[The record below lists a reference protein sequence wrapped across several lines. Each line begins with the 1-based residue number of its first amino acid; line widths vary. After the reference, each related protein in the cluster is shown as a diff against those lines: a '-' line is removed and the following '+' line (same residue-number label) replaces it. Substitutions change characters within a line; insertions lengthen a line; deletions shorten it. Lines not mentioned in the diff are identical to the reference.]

1 MKEKILF
8 GLKWFYKSFI
18 WLFIVLLGLDI
29 LSKQLILAAGAVPG
43 TTIADWGIVRISY
56 VLNEN
61 AAFGIGASNPDVSRT
76 IYLIVATL
84 VSAGII
90 FYLIWKRKETKL
102 FIRACLVLVVTG
114 AIGNMIDRIF
124 YGPLEYADA
133 TGLFSGSVVDWID
146 FYWFWSFNF
155 NVADCCIVIAAFMLI
170 IYVIVVEVKEMIA
183 KRNAEVTM
191 EKDAEK
197 LEKEDEIDSDDV
209 DGGDSGDSE

>member
-84 VSAGII
+84 VSAGIV

-197 LEKEDEIDSDDV
+197 LEKEDEIDSDDA
-209 DGGDSGDSE
+209 DGGDSVDSE

>member
-1 MKEKILF
+1 MKEKLLSA
-8 GLKWFYKSFI
+8 LKWFYKSFI

-29 LSKQLILAAGAVPG
+29 LSKQLILAAGALPG

-61 AAFGIGASNPDVSRT
+61 AAFGIGASDPTVSRT

-84 VSAGII
+84 VSAGLV
-90 FYLIWKRKETKL
+90 FYMIWKRKEMKL
-102 FIRACLVLVVTG
+102 FIRACLVLIVTG
-114 AIGNMIDRIF
+114 ALGNMIDRIF

-155 NVADCCIVIAAFMLI
+155 NIADCCIVIAAFMLI
-170 IYVIVVEVKEMIA
+170 IYIIVTEVKEMIA
-183 KRNAEVTM
+183 KRNAEIAM
-191 EKDAEK
+191 EKDLPE
-197 LEKEDEIDSDDV
+197 EENKEETDENSK
-209 DGGDSGDSE
+209 SE

>member
-1 MKEKILF
+1 MKEKLLSA
-8 GLKWFYKSFI
+8 LKWFYKSFI

-29 LSKQLILAAGAVPG
+29 LSKQLILAAGALPG

-61 AAFGIGASNPDVSRT
+61 AAFGIGASDPTVSRT

-84 VSAGII
+84 VSAGLV
-90 FYLIWKRKETKL
+90 FYMIWKRKEMKL
-102 FIRACLVLVVTG
+102 FIRACLVLIVTG
-114 AIGNMIDRIF
+114 ALGNMIDRIF

-155 NVADCCIVIAAFMLI
+155 NIADCCIVIAAFMLI
-170 IYVIVVEVKEMIA
+170 IYIVVIEVKEMIA
-183 KRNAEVTM
+183 KRNAEIAM
-191 EKDAEK
+191 EKD
-197 LEKEDEIDSDDV
+197 LPEDEKQEEN
-209 DGGDSGDSE
+209 SENSKSE

>member
-1 MKEKILF
+1 MKEKLLSA
-8 GLKWFYKSFI
+8 LKWFYKSFI

-29 LSKQLILAAGAVPG
+29 LSKQLILAAGALPG

-61 AAFGIGASNPDVSRT
+61 AAFGIGASDPTVSRT

-84 VSAGII
+84 VSAGLV
-90 FYLIWKRKETKL
+90 FYMIWKRKEMKL
-102 FIRACLVLVVTG
+102 FIRACLVLIVTG
-114 AIGNMIDRIF
+114 ALGNMIDRIF

-155 NVADCCIVIAAFMLI
+155 NIADCCIVISAFMLI
-170 IYVIVVEVKEMIA
+170 IYIIVTEVKEMIA
-183 KRNAEVTM
+183 KRNAEIAM
-191 EKDAEK
+191 EKDLPE
-197 LEKEDEIDSDDV
+197 EENKEETDENSK
-209 DGGDSGDSE
+209 SE

>member
-1 MKEKILF
+1 MKEKFLSA
-8 GLKWFYKSFI
+8 LKWFYKSFI

-29 LSKQLILAAGAVPG
+29 LSKQLILAAGALPG

-61 AAFGIGASNPDVSRT
+61 AAFGIGASDPTVSRT

-84 VSAGII
+84 VSAGLV
-90 FYLIWKRKETKL
+90 FYMIWKRKEMKL
-102 FIRACLVLVVTG
+102 FIRACLVLIVTG
-114 AIGNMIDRIF
+114 ALGNMIDRIF

-155 NVADCCIVIAAFMLI
+155 NIADCCIVIAAFMLVIYI
-170 IYVIVVEVKEMIA
+170 IVIEVKEMIA
-183 KRNAEVTM
+183 KRNAEIAM
-191 EKDAEK
+191 EKDLPE
-197 LEKEDEIDSDDV
+197 EENKEETDENSK
-209 DGGDSGDSE
+209 SE

>member
-1 MKEKILF
+1 MKEKLLSA
-8 GLKWFYKSFI
+8 LKWFYKSFI

-29 LSKQLILAAGAVPG
+29 LSKQLILAAGALPG

-61 AAFGIGASNPDVSRT
+61 AAFGIGASDPTVSRT

-84 VSAGII
+84 VSAGLV
-90 FYLIWKRKETKL
+90 FYMIWKRKEMKL
-102 FIRACLVLVVTG
+102 FIRACLVLIVTG
-114 AIGNMIDRIF
+114 ALGNMIDRIF

-155 NVADCCIVIAAFMLI
+155 NIADCCIVIAAFMLVIYI
-170 IYVIVVEVKEMIA
+170 IVIEVKEMIA
-183 KRNAEVTM
+183 KRNAEIAM
-191 EKDAEK
+191 EKDLPE
-197 LEKEDEIDSDDV
+197 EENKEENDENSK
-209 DGGDSGDSE
+209 SE

>member
-1 MKEKILF
+1 MKEKILNA
-8 GLKWFYKSFI
+8 LKWFYKSFI
-18 WLFIVLLGLDI
+18 WLFIVMLGLDI

-84 VSAGII
+84 VSAGIVL
-90 FYLIWKRKETKL
+90 YLIWKRKETKL

>member
-1 MKEKILF
+1 MKEKLLSA
-8 GLKWFYKSFI
+8 LKWFYKSFI

-29 LSKQLILAAGAVPG
+29 LSKQLILAAGALPG

-61 AAFGIGASNPDVSRT
+61 AAFGIGASDPTVSRT

-84 VSAGII
+84 VSAGLV
-90 FYLIWKRKETKL
+90 FYMIWKRKEMKL
-102 FIRACLVLVVTG
+102 FIRACLVLIVTG
-114 AIGNMIDRIF
+114 ALGNMIDRIF

-155 NVADCCIVIAAFMLI
+155 NIADCCIVIAAFMLVIYI
-170 IYVIVVEVKEMIA
+170 IVIEVKEMIA
-183 KRNAEVTM
+183 KRNAEIAM
-191 EKDAEK
+191 EKDIPE
-197 LEKEDEIDSDDV
+197 EENKEETDENSK
-209 DGGDSGDSE
+209 SE

>member
-84 VSAGII
+84 VSAGIV

-183 KRNAEVTM
+183 KRNAEVMM

-209 DGGDSGDSE
+209 DSGDSGDSE

>member
-102 FIRACLVLVVTG
+102 FVRACLVLVVTG

-209 DGGDSGDSE
+209 NGGDSGDSE

>member
-1 MKEKILF
+1 MKEKLLSA
-8 GLKWFYKSFI
+8 LKWFYKSFI

-29 LSKQLILAAGAVPG
+29 LSKQLILAAGALPG

-61 AAFGIGASNPDVSRT
+61 AAFGIGASDPTVSRT

-84 VSAGII
+84 VSAGLV
-90 FYLIWKRKETKL
+90 FYMIWKRKEMKL
-102 FIRACLVLVVTG
+102 FIRACLVLIVTG
-114 AIGNMIDRIF
+114 ALGNMIDRIF

-155 NVADCCIVIAAFMLI
+155 NIADCCIVIAAFMLI
-170 IYVIVVEVKEMIA
+170 IYIIVTEVKEMIA
-183 KRNAEVTM
+183 KRNAEIAM
-191 EKDAEK
+191 EKDLPEEEK
-197 LEKEDEIDSDDV
+197 KEETDENSK
-209 DGGDSGDSE
+209 SE

>member
-1 MKEKILF
+1 MKEKLLSA
-8 GLKWFYKSFI
+8 LKWFYKSFI

-29 LSKQLILAAGAVPG
+29 LSKQLILAAGALPG

-61 AAFGIGASNPDVSRT
+61 AAFGIGASDPTVSRT

-84 VSAGII
+84 VSTGLV
-90 FYLIWKRKETKL
+90 FYMIWKRKEMKL
-102 FIRACLVLVVTG
+102 FIRACLVLIVTG
-114 AIGNMIDRIF
+114 ALGNMIDRIF

-155 NVADCCIVIAAFMLI
+155 NIADCCIVIAAFMLI
-170 IYVIVVEVKEMIA
+170 IYISVTEVKEMIA
-183 KRNAEVTM
+183 KRNAEIAM
-191 EKDAEK
+191 EKDLPE
-197 LEKEDEIDSDDV
+197 EENKEETDENSK
-209 DGGDSGDSE
+209 SE

>member
-8 GLKWFYKSFI
+8 ALKWFYKSFI

-209 DGGDSGDSE
+209 DGRDSGDSE

>member
-102 FIRACLVLVVTG
+102 FVRACLVLVVTG

>member
-1 MKEKILF
+1 MKEKLLSA
-8 GLKWFYKSFI
+8 LKWFYKSFI

-29 LSKQLILAAGAVPG
+29 LSKQLILAAGALPG

-61 AAFGIGASNPDVSRT
+61 AAFGIGASDPTVSRA

-84 VSAGII
+84 VSAGLV
-90 FYLIWKRKETKL
+90 FYMIWKRKEMKL
-102 FIRACLVLVVTG
+102 FIRACLVLIVTG
-114 AIGNMIDRIF
+114 ALGNMIDRIF

-155 NVADCCIVIAAFMLI
+155 NIADCCIVIAAFMLI
-170 IYVIVVEVKEMIA
+170 IYIIVTEVKEMIA
-183 KRNAEVTM
+183 KRNAEIAM
-191 EKDAEK
+191 EKDLPEEEK
-197 LEKEDEIDSDDV
+197 KEETDENSK
-209 DGGDSGDSE
+209 SE

>member
-1 MKEKILF
+1 MKERLLSA
-8 GLKWFYKSFI
+8 LKWFYKSFI

-29 LSKQLILAAGAVPG
+29 LSKQLILAANALPG

-61 AAFGIGASNPDVSRT
+61 AAFGIGASDPTVSRT

-84 VSAGII
+84 VSAGLV
-90 FYLIWKRKETKL
+90 FYMIWKRKEMKI
-102 FIRACLVLVVTG
+102 FIRACLVLIVTG
-114 AIGNMIDRIF
+114 ALGNMIDRIF

-155 NVADCCIVIAAFMLI
+155 NIADCCIVIAAFMLI
-170 IYVIVVEVKEMIA
+170 IYIIVVEVKEMIA
-183 KRNAEVTM
+183 KRNAEIAM
-191 EKDAEK
+191 EKDLPEEEK
-197 LEKEDEIDSDDV
+197 QEENDENSK
-209 DGGDSGDSE
+209 SE

>member
-1 MKEKILF
+1 MKEKLLSA
-8 GLKWFYKSFI
+8 LKWFYKSFI

-29 LSKQLILAAGAVPG
+29 LSKQLILAAGALPG

-61 AAFGIGASNPDVSRT
+61 AAFGIGASDPTVSRT

-84 VSAGII
+84 VSAGLV
-90 FYLIWKRKETKL
+90 FYMIWKRKEMKL
-102 FIRACLVLVVTG
+102 FIRACLVLIVTG
-114 AIGNMIDRIF
+114 ALGNMIDRIF

-155 NVADCCIVIAAFMLI
+155 NIADCCIVIAAFMLI
-170 IYVIVVEVKEMIA
+170 IYIIVIEVKEMIA
-183 KRNAEVTM
+183 KRNAEIAM
-191 EKDAEK
+191 EKDLPEEEK
-197 LEKEDEIDSDDV
+197 KEETDENSK
-209 DGGDSGDSE
+209 SE

>member
-1 MKEKILF
+1 MKEKLLSA
-8 GLKWFYKSFI
+8 LKWFYKSFI

-29 LSKQLILAAGAVPG
+29 LSKQLILAAGALPG

-61 AAFGIGASNPDVSRT
+61 AAFGIGASDPTVSRT

-84 VSAGII
+84 VSAGLV
-90 FYLIWKRKETKL
+90 FYMIWKRKEMKL
-102 FIRACLVLVVTG
+102 FIRACLVLIVTG
-114 AIGNMIDRIF
+114 ALGNMIDRIF

-155 NVADCCIVIAAFMLI
+155 NIADCCIVIAAFMLV
-170 IYVIVVEVKEMIA
+170 IYIVVTEVKEMIA
-183 KRNAEVTM
+183 KRNAEVAM
-191 EKDAEK
+191 EKDLPEEEK
-197 LEKEDEIDSDDV
+197 KEENDENAK
-209 DGGDSGDSE
+209 SE